1 MESLTLC
8 IALILSALVL
18 FLPANLALV
27 IYVTGLT
34 WYPIYITAKLG
45 ALDFSIPRIVI
56 LAIFLKIAMDRNC
69 RSRFRWIKLDYLVII
84 AAVSAFVSNLF
95 LVPLEEML
103 EFHAGLQFDTLLV
116 YFMVRLLVFSRKMY
130 LPFLKGLL
138 IIASPMAVLG
148 VYQCVSFVNPFGF
161 FKYYHAWAVVEK
173 FIQVRENFCRAE
185 LTFSH
190 PIMFGMFF
198 AMIGPWC
205 LGLWH
210 FIKPYWRPML
220 VLGMVLMFLGLVS
233 SMSSGPQLAGV
244 GAVLAFVLF
253 PFRRYWKAYL
263 GIFVLMMAAVELIS
277 NRHWYY
283 VCSSY
288 LAFNAQTAY
297 GRCKLIE
304 HALGGGMSGHWILG
318 FGFED
323 PGWWAALQGSE
334 RKGTDITNHYIV
346 LLVQYGL
353 VGFIPFMVTVYEA
366 CKCLRKSFVAAVN
379 DAERWLIWCLV
390 ASMTGILLSML
401 SVSMMGQMNNL
412 FYMLLGLCGAHSE
425 MISRPISSVI
435 VQPSYAYGSRP
446 KSLYLTA

>member
-1 MESLTLC
+1 MLSRE
-8 IALILSALVL
+8 IKNRFGWIL
-18 FLPANLALV
+18 
-27 IYVTGLT
+27 
-34 WYPIYITAKLG
+34 
-45 ALDFSIPRIVI
+45 
-56 LAIFLKIAMDRNC
+56 
-69 RSRFRWIKLDYLVII
+69 LDYLVII
-84 AAVSAFVSNLF
+84 TAISAFMANLF
-95 LVPLEEML
+95 LAPLDEML

-116 YFMVRLLVFSRKMY
+116 YFMVRLLISSREKY
-130 LPFLKGLL
+130 FTLLKGLL
-138 IIASPMAVLG
+138 IIAAPLAILG
-148 VYQCVSFVNPFGF
+148 VYQCLSFHNPFGF
-161 FKYYHAWAVVEK
+161 FKQFHAWVVVEK

-198 AMIGPWC
+198 AMVGPWC

-210 FIKPYWRPML
+210 FIEIRWRPML
-220 VLGMVLMFLGLVS
+220 ILGMVLMFLGLVS

-253 PFRRYWKAYL
+253 RYRRYWKTYL
-263 GIFVLMMAAVELIS
+263 GMFILMMVAVEFIS

-283 VCSSY
+283 VTSSY

-318 FGFED
+318 YGFED

-353 VGFIPFMVTVYEA
+353 VGFIPFMMTVYEA
-366 CKCLRKSFVAAVN
+366 CRCLRKSFVAAVSN
-379 DAERWLIWCLV
+379 AERWLIWCLL
-390 ASMTGILLSML
+390 ASMAGILLAML
-401 SVSMMGQMNNL
+401 SVSMFGQMNNV

-425 MISRPISSVI
+425 IMCQQVSSII
-435 VQPSYAYGSRP
+435 VQPYAAYSNKP
-446 KSLYLTA
+446 QLLHLTT